1 MSPCTKIRNFNYY
14 YIPKNM
20 KLLLIEFKVYSILL

>member
-14 YIPKNM
+14 YIPKKYEIITNRNLN
-20 KLLLIEFKVYSILL
+20 K